1 MRFGII
7 KPSLLLAI
15 AIPALAA
22 CGGDDSSPATAS
34 QSGTPATGALALAP
48 TSPPTGTSAESGVTT
63 SSSGESVEP
72 VTEEILLTSNNVWT
86 VPLMQMNGGVAVRI
100 KDMVEK
106 GTVGPVRIESA
117 KHAVYSEAGSVI
129 RDLNIADIEALEL
142 HREGIRLRGDVNRV
156 SIRNFNI
163 RMRTQKQVSPDLPT
177 GIAILEGI
185 NISISDGYTG
195 GFQMEWVTGVY
206 TNGDGIASERPVDSL
221 LIERVTAN
229 DNSDAG
235 FDLKSTNTVLNDT
248 HAQGNKRNYRFWAT
262 VRTGTITSGTPLVIN
277 DAAHVWIGKGA
288 EVVIDRLVASSTSTA
303 PVLWIEPDA
312 KSVTVNA
319 CDLDV
324 PAGTKFFIGG
334 KYAVKSFGPG
344 CAL

>member
-1 MRFGII
+1 MRFGNIML
-7 KPSLLLAI
+7 SLLLALS
-15 AIPALAA
+15 IPALAA
-22 CGGDDSSPATAS
+22 CGGDESSPVTAALATETLALALTSPAT
-34 QSGTPATGALALAP
+34 
-48 TSPPTGTSAESGVTT
+48 GTSTEPVATT
-63 SSSGESVEP
+63 SSTSESVEP
-72 VTEEILLTSNNVWT
+72 VTEEILLTSNNIWT

-100 KDMVEK
+100 KGTVEN
-106 GTVGPVRIESA
+106 GTVGPVRIEGA

-129 RDLNIADIEALEL
+129 RDLNIADFEAFEL

-156 SIRNFNI
+156 TIRNFNI
-163 RMRTQKQVSPDLPT
+163 RMRAQKQVSPDLPI
-177 GIAILEGI
+177 GITILEGS
-185 NISISDGYTG
+185 NISISDGYIG
-195 GFQMEWVTGVY
+195 GFQMEWVKGTY

-235 FDLKSTNTVLNDT
+235 FDLKSSNTVLNDT
-248 HAQGNKRNYRFWAT
+248 YAQGNKRNYRFWAT
-262 VRTGTITSGTPLVIN
+262 VRTGTITSGTPLVTN
-277 DAAHVWIGKGA
+277 DAAHVWVGKGA

-312 KSVTVNA
+312 KSVTVKA
-319 CDLDV
+319 CELNV

-334 KYAVKSFGPG
+334 KYTVTSFGAG

>member
-1 MRFGII
+1 MHFGNIM
-7 KPSLLLAI
+7 PPLLLALS
-15 AIPALAA
+15 IPALAA
-22 CGGDDSSPATAS
+22 CGGDESSPAPAS
-34 QSGTPATGALALAP
+34 QSGTLGTEALSLAP
-48 TSPPTGTSAESGVTT
+48 SSPMTETSAEPSVTT
-63 SSSGESVEP
+63 SSTSESGEP
-72 VTEEILLTSNNVWT
+72 VTEEILLNSHNIWT
-86 VPLMQMNGGVAVRI
+86 VPLMQLNGGVAVRI
-100 KDMVEK
+100 KDTVEN
-106 GTVGPVRIESA
+106 GTVGPVRIEGA

-129 RDLNIADIEALEL
+129 RDLNIADFEAVEL

-156 SIRNFNI
+156 TIRNFNI
-163 RMRTQKQVSPDLPT
+163 RMRAQKQVSPDLPI
-177 GIAILEGI
+177 GITILEGS

-195 GFQMEWVTGVY
+195 GFQMEWMKGTY

-229 DNSDAG
+229 GNSDAG

-248 HAQGNKRNYRFWAT
+248 HAERNKRNYRFWAM
-262 VRTGTITSGTPLVIN
+262 VRTGTITSGTPLATN

-288 EVVIDRLVASSTSTA
+288 EVVIDRLVASSTTTA

-312 KSVTVNA
+312 RSVTVKT
-319 CDLDV
+319 CELDV

-334 KYAVKSFGPG
+334 KYAVKSFGAG